1 MKGSVQSKNILQT
14 SFPTPGLMCSLN
26 ESIRETGTKTVEIKG
41 ILFWEMKE
49 KFWQKKPKT
58 HSRKAH
64 LLVKLTN
71 VQKKLTIV
79 KSSILESYNL
89 ILRRHD

>member
-1 MKGSVQSKNILQT
+1 M
-14 SFPTPGLMCSLN
+14 
-26 ESIRETGTKTVEIKG
+26 EIKVT
-41 ILFWEMKE
+41 LFWKMKE

-71 VQKKLTIV
+71 VQKTNKEPTHIQGNANN
-79 KSSILESYNL
+79 SY
-89 ILRRHD
+89 IDSYAIQSQ